1 MMTKRR
7 LQITTSAL
15 IIGALVVIVIGLKGE
30 QPVVWGA
37 GLLFVAVAM
46 VMSLATRWVG
56 SGSE

>member
-7 LQITTSAL
+7 LQITASAL
-15 IIGALVVIVIGLKGE
+15 IIGALVVIVIGLKSE